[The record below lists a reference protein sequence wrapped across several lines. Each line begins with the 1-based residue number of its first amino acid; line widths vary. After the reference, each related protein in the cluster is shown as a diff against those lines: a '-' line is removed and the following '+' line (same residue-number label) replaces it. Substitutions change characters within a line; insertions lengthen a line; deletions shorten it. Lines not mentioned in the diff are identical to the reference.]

1 MTFSVDIFSRFID
14 NYGDISIPLRLAH
27 GLYVDHGV
35 TSNVFLTSNE
45 LAQKILDKN
54 LFNENI
60 NIFDIDKID
69 NNFLPNANIVTI
81 FDAQL
86 PIFYE
91 AKLTNKNL
99 LINYEYFSAEQWVDA
114 YHLRASINKNY
125 KKIFYI
131 PGVSEHSGVP
141 IFAINDKGLY
151 RTERL
156 KDTNT
161 INFFCYFNE
170 NIEAS
175 IKVLRINFPQYDS
188 VLHDRFNKDKSRGK
202 NLLSFN
208 DFDKTLSNSLIN
220 FVRGEDSL
228 IRAILAGSPFIW
240 QPYIQENDLHIT
252 KLNAFLDHYFISL
265 PPQLREI
272 FLIWNNQN
280 LNLEHWRYIFENI
293 GNLKDYYL
301 DARDNFLKRG
311 TGIAQIYSLFIK

>member
-27 GLYVDHGV
+27 GLFIDHSV

-45 LAQKILDKN
+45 LTQKILDKN

-60 NIFDIDKID
+60 NIIDIDKMD
-69 NNFLPNANIVTI
+69 NNFLPNTNIVTI
-81 FDAQL
+81 FDTQL
-86 PIFYE
+86 PISYE
-91 AKLTNKNL
+91 AKLTSKNL
-99 LINYEYFSAEQWVDA
+99 LINYEYFSAEQWVDDF
-114 YHLRASINKNY
+114 HLRESINKKY

-131 PGVSEHSGVP
+131 PGVGEHSGVP
-141 IFAINDKGLY
+141 IFGINDKGLY
-151 RTERL
+151 RPESL
-156 KDTNT
+156 DTKT

-175 IKVLRINFPQYDS
+175 VKVLRTNFPQYDS
-188 VLHDRFNKDKSRGK
+188 VLHDRFDKDKSRGK

-208 DFDKTLSNSLIN
+208 DFDKALSNSLIN

-240 QPYIQENDLHIT
+240 QPYIQENGLHVT

-265 PPQLREI
+265 PQQLREI
-272 FLIWNNQN
+272 FLIWNNQS
-280 LNLEHWRYIFENI
+280 LNFEHWRYIFENI
-293 GNLKDYYL
+293 ENLKDCYL
-301 DARDNFLKRG
+301 EARDNFIKRG

>member
-27 GLYVDHGV
+27 GLFIDHSV

-45 LAQKILDKN
+45 LTQKILDKN

-60 NIFDIDKID
+60 NIIDIDKMD
-69 NNFLPNANIVTI
+69 NNFLPNTNIITI
-81 FDAQL
+81 FDTQL
-86 PIFYE
+86 PISYE
-91 AKLTNKNL
+91 AKLTSKNL
-99 LINYEYFSAEQWVDA
+99 LINYEYFSAEQWVDDF
-114 YHLRASINKNY
+114 HLRESINKKY

-131 PGVSEHSGVP
+131 PGVGEHSGVP
-141 IFAINDKGLY
+141 IFGINDKGLY
-151 RTERL
+151 RPESL
-156 KDTNT
+156 DTKT

-175 IKVLRINFPQYDS
+175 VKVLRTNFPQYDS
-188 VLHDRFNKDKSRGK
+188 VLHDRFDKDKSRGK

-208 DFDKTLSNSLIN
+208 DFDQALSNSLIN

-240 QPYIQENDLHIT
+240 QPYIQENGLHVT

-265 PPQLREI
+265 PQQLREI
-272 FLIWNNQN
+272 FLIWNNQS
-280 LNLEHWRYIFENI
+280 LNFEHWRYIFENI
-293 GNLKDYYL
+293 ENLKDCYL
-301 DARDNFLKRG
+301 EARDNFIKRG

>member
-27 GLYVDHGV
+27 GLFIDHGV
-35 TSNVFLTSNE
+35 TSNVFLTSND
-45 LAQKILDKN
+45 LTQKVLDKN

-60 NIFDIDKID
+60 NIFDIDEID
-69 NNFLPNANIVTI
+69 NNFLPNTNIVTI
-81 FDAQL
+81 FDTQL
-86 PIFYE
+86 PICYE

-99 LINYEYFSAEQWVDA
+99 IINYEYFSAEQWVDD
-114 YHLRASINKNY
+114 YHLRESINKKY

-131 PGVSEHSGVP
+131 PGVSEHSGAA
-141 IFAINDKGLY
+141 IFAKNDKSLY
-151 RTERL
+151 RTEKL
-156 KDTNT
+156 KNKNN
-161 INFFCYFNE
+161 INFFCYFNK

-175 IKVLRINFPQYDS
+175 IEVLRGNFPQYDY
-188 VLHDRFNKDKSRGK
+188 VLHDRFYKDKSRGK
-202 NLLSFN
+202 DLLSFN
-208 DFDKTLSNSLIN
+208 DFDKALSDSLIN

-293 GNLKDYYL
+293 GNLKDYYS

-311 TGIAQIYSLFIK
+311 TGIDQIYSLFIK

>member
-27 GLYVDHGV
+27 GLFIDHSV

-45 LAQKILDKN
+45 LTQKILDKN

-60 NIFDIDKID
+60 NIIDIDKMD
-69 NNFLPNANIVTI
+69 NNFLPNTNIVTI
-81 FDAQL
+81 FDTQL
-86 PIFYE
+86 PISYE
-91 AKLTNKNL
+91 AKLTSKNL
-99 LINYEYFSAEQWVDA
+99 LINYEYFSAEQWVDDF
-114 YHLRASINKNY
+114 HLRESINKKY

-131 PGVSEHSGVP
+131 PGVGEHSGVP
-141 IFAINDKGLY
+141 IFGINDKGLY
-151 RTERL
+151 RPESL
-156 KDTNT
+156 DTKT

-175 IKVLRINFPQYDS
+175 VKVLRTNFPQYDS
-188 VLHDRFNKDKSRGK
+188 VLHDRFDKDKSRGK

-208 DFDKTLSNSLIN
+208 DFDQALSNSLIN

-240 QPYIQENDLHIT
+240 QPYIQENALHVT

-265 PPQLREI
+265 PQQLREI
-272 FLIWNNQN
+272 FLIWNNQS
-280 LNLEHWRYIFENI
+280 LNFEHWRYIFENI
-293 GNLKDYYL
+293 ENQKDCYL
-301 DARDNFLKRG
+301 EARYNFIKRG

>member
-27 GLYVDHGV
+27 GLFIDHSV

-45 LAQKILDKN
+45 LTQKFLDKN

-60 NIFDIDKID
+60 NIIDIDKMD
-69 NNFLPNANIVTI
+69 NNFLPNTNIVTI
-81 FDAQL
+81 FDTQL
-86 PIFYE
+86 PISYE
-91 AKLTNKNL
+91 AKLTSKNL
-99 LINYEYFSAEQWVDA
+99 LINYEYFSAEQWVDDF
-114 YHLRASINKNY
+114 HLRESINKKY

-131 PGVSEHSGVP
+131 PGVGEHSGVP
-141 IFAINDKGLY
+141 IFGINDKGLY
-151 RTERL
+151 RPESL
-156 KDTNT
+156 DTKT

-175 IKVLRINFPQYDS
+175 VKVLRTNFPQYDS
-188 VLHDRFNKDKSRGK
+188 VLHDRFDKDKSRGK

-208 DFDKTLSNSLIN
+208 DFDQALSNSLIN

-240 QPYIQENDLHIT
+240 QPYIQENGLHVT

-265 PPQLREI
+265 PQQLREI
-272 FLIWNNQN
+272 FLIWNNQS
-280 LNLEHWRYIFENI
+280 LNFEHWRYIFENI
-293 GNLKDYYL
+293 ENLKDCYL
-301 DARDNFLKRG
+301 EARDNFIKRG

>member
-27 GLYVDHGV
+27 GLFIDHSV

-45 LAQKILDKN
+45 LTQKILDKN

-60 NIFDIDKID
+60 NIIDIDKMG
-69 NNFLPNANIVTI
+69 NNFLPNTNIVTI
-81 FDAQL
+81 FDTQL
-86 PIFYE
+86 PISYE
-91 AKLTNKNL
+91 AKLTSKNL
-99 LINYEYFSAEQWVDA
+99 LINYEYFSAEQWVDDF
-114 YHLRASINKNY
+114 HLRESINKKY

-131 PGVSEHSGVP
+131 PGVGEHSGVP
-141 IFAINDKGLY
+141 IFGINDKGLY
-151 RTERL
+151 RPESL
-156 KDTNT
+156 DTKT

-175 IKVLRINFPQYDS
+175 VKVLRTNFPQYDS
-188 VLHDRFNKDKSRGK
+188 VLHDRFDKDKSRGK

-208 DFDKTLSNSLIN
+208 DFDQALSNSLIN

-240 QPYIQENDLHIT
+240 QPYIQENGLHVT

-265 PPQLREI
+265 PQQLREI
-272 FLIWNNQN
+272 FLIWNNQS
-280 LNLEHWRYIFENI
+280 LNFEHWRYIFENI
-293 GNLKDYYL
+293 ENLKDCYL
-301 DARDNFLKRG
+301 EARDNFIKRG

>member
-27 GLYVDHGV
+27 GLFIDHSV

-45 LAQKILDKN
+45 LTQKILDKN

-60 NIFDIDKID
+60 NIIDIDKMD
-69 NNFLPNANIVTI
+69 NNFLPNTNIVTI
-81 FDAQL
+81 FDTQL
-86 PIFYE
+86 PISYE
-91 AKLTNKNL
+91 AKLTSKNL
-99 LINYEYFSAEQWVDA
+99 LINYEYFSAEQWVDDF
-114 YHLRASINKNY
+114 HLRESINKKY

-131 PGVSEHSGVP
+131 PGVGEHSGVP
-141 IFAINDKGLY
+141 IFGINDKGLY
-151 RTERL
+151 RPESL
-156 KDTNT
+156 DTKT

-175 IKVLRINFPQYDS
+175 VKVLRTNFPQYDS
-188 VLHDRFNKDKSRGK
+188 VLHDRFDKDKSRGK

-208 DFDKTLSNSLIN
+208 DFDKALSNSLIN

-240 QPYIQENDLHIT
+240 QPYIQENGLHIT

-265 PPQLREI
+265 PQQLREI
-272 FLIWNNQN
+272 FLIWNNQS
-280 LNLEHWRYIFENI
+280 LNFEHWRYIFENI
-293 GNLKDYYL
+293 ENLKDCYL
-301 DARDNFLKRG
+301 EARDNFIKRG

>member
-27 GLYVDHGV
+27 GLFIDHSV

-45 LAQKILDKN
+45 LTQKILDKN

-60 NIFDIDKID
+60 NIIDIDKMD
-69 NNFLPNANIVTI
+69 NNFLPNTNIVTI
-81 FDAQL
+81 FDTQL
-86 PIFYE
+86 PISYE
-91 AKLTNKNL
+91 AKLTSKNL
-99 LINYEYFSAEQWVDA
+99 LINYEYFSAEQWVDDF
-114 YHLRASINKNY
+114 HLRESINKKY

-131 PGVSEHSGVP
+131 PGVGEHSGVP
-141 IFAINDKGLY
+141 IFGINDKGLY
-151 RTERL
+151 RPESL
-156 KDTNT
+156 DTKT

-175 IKVLRINFPQYDS
+175 VKVLRANFPQYDS
-188 VLHDRFNKDKSRGK
+188 VLHDRFDKDKSRGK

-208 DFDKTLSNSLIN
+208 DFDQALSNSLIN

-240 QPYIQENDLHIT
+240 QPYIQENGLHVT

-265 PPQLREI
+265 PQQLREI
-272 FLIWNNQN
+272 FLIWNNQS
-280 LNLEHWRYIFENI
+280 LNFEHWRYIFENI
-293 GNLKDYYL
+293 ENLKDCYL
-301 DARDNFLKRG
+301 EARDNFIKRG

>member
-27 GLYVDHGV
+27 GLFIDHGV

-45 LAQKILDKN
+45 LTQKVLDKN

-60 NIFDIDKID
+60 NIFDIDEID
-69 NNFLPNANIVTI
+69 NNFLPNTNIVTI
-81 FDAQL
+81 FDTQL
-86 PIFYE
+86 PISYE
-91 AKLTNKNL
+91 AKLTSKNL
-99 LINYEYFSAEQWVDA
+99 LINYEYFSAEQWVDDF
-114 YHLRASINKNY
+114 HLRESINKKY

-131 PGVSEHSGVP
+131 PGVGEHSGVP
-141 IFAINDKGLY
+141 IFGINDKGLY
-151 RTERL
+151 RPESL
-156 KDTNT
+156 DTKT

-175 IKVLRINFPQYDS
+175 VKVLRTNFPQYDS
-188 VLHDRFNKDKSRGK
+188 VLHDRFDKDKSRGK

-208 DFDKTLSNSLIN
+208 DFDQALSNSLIN

-240 QPYIQENDLHIT
+240 QPYIQENGLHVT

-265 PPQLREI
+265 PQQLREI
-272 FLIWNNQN
+272 FLIWNNQS
-280 LNLEHWRYIFENI
+280 LNFEHWRYIFENI
-293 GNLKDYYL
+293 ENLKDCYL
-301 DARDNFLKRG
+301 EARDNFIKRG

>member
-27 GLYVDHGV
+27 GLYTDHSV
-35 TSNVFLTSNE
+35 TSNVFFTYNE
-45 LAQKILDKN
+45 LTQKILDKN

-60 NIFDIDKID
+60 NIFDIDKMD
-69 NNFLPNANIVTI
+69 KSFLPNNNIVSI
-81 FDAQL
+81 FDTQL
-86 PIFYE
+86 PISYE

-99 LINYEYFSAEQWVDA
+99 LINYEYFSAEQWINH
-114 YHLRASINKNY
+114 YHLRESINKKY

-131 PGVSEHSGVP
+131 PGVSEHSGAP
-141 IFAINDKGLY
+141 IFAINDKNLY

-175 IKVLRINFPQYDS
+175 ITVLRTNFPQYDF
-188 VLHDRFNKDKSRGK
+188 VLHDRFVEDKDRGK
-202 NLLSFN
+202 SLLSFN
-208 DFDKTLSNSLIN
+208 DFDKYLSNSLIN

-240 QPYIQENDLHIT
+240 QPYIQENGLHIT

-265 PPQLREI
+265 PTQLREI
-272 FLIWNNQN
+272 FLIWNNQS
-280 LNLEHWRYIFENI
+280 LNLEHWRYLLENTE
-293 GNLKDYYL
+293 NLKYCYL
-301 DARDNFLKRG
+301 DARKNFIKRG
-311 TGIAQIYSLFIK
+311 AGIAQIYSLFIK

>member
-27 GLYVDHGV
+27 GLFIDHSV

-45 LAQKILDKN
+45 LTQKILDKN

-60 NIFDIDKID
+60 NIIDIDKMD
-69 NNFLPNANIVTI
+69 NNFLPNTNIVTI
-81 FDAQL
+81 FDTQL
-86 PIFYE
+86 PISYE
-91 AKLTNKNL
+91 AKLTSKNL
-99 LINYEYFSAEQWVDA
+99 LINYEYFSAEQWVDDF
-114 YHLRASINKNY
+114 HLRESINKKY

-131 PGVSEHSGVP
+131 PGVGEHSGVP
-141 IFAINDKGLY
+141 IFGINDKGLY
-151 RTERL
+151 RPESL
-156 KDTNT
+156 DTKT

-175 IKVLRINFPQYDS
+175 VKVLRTNFPQYDS
-188 VLHDRFNKDKSRGK
+188 VLHDRFDKDKSRGK

-208 DFDKTLSNSLIN
+208 DFDQALSNSLIN

-228 IRAILAGSPFIW
+228 IRSILAGSPFIW
-240 QPYIQENDLHIT
+240 QPYIQENGLHVT

-265 PPQLREI
+265 PQQLREI
-272 FLIWNNQN
+272 FLIWNNQS
-280 LNLEHWRYIFENI
+280 LNFEHWRYIFENI
-293 GNLKDYYL
+293 ENLKDCYL
-301 DARDNFLKRG
+301 EARDNFIKRG

>member
-27 GLYVDHGV
+27 GLFIDHSV

-45 LAQKILDKN
+45 LTQKILDKN

-60 NIFDIDKID
+60 NIIDIDKMD
-69 NNFLPNANIVTI
+69 NNFLPNTNIVTI
-81 FDAQL
+81 FDTQL
-86 PIFYE
+86 PISYE
-91 AKLTNKNL
+91 AKLTSKNL
-99 LINYEYFSAEQWVDA
+99 LINYEYFSAEQWVDDF
-114 YHLRASINKNY
+114 HLRESINKKY

-131 PGVSEHSGVP
+131 PGVGEHSGVP
-141 IFAINDKGLY
+141 IFGINDKGLY
-151 RTERL
+151 RPESL
-156 KDTNT
+156 DTKT

-175 IKVLRINFPQYDS
+175 IKVLRTNFPQYDS
-188 VLHDRFNKDKSRGK
+188 VLHDRFDKDKSRGK

-208 DFDKTLSNSLIN
+208 DFDQALSNSLIN

-240 QPYIQENDLHIT
+240 QPYIQENGLHVT

-272 FLIWNNQN
+272 FLIWNNQS
-280 LNLEHWRYIFENI
+280 LNFEHWRYIFENI
-293 GNLKDYYL
+293 ENLKDCYL
-301 DARDNFLKRG
+301 EARDNFIKRG

>member
-27 GLYVDHGV
+27 GLFIDHGV
-35 TSNVFLTSNE
+35 TSNVFLTHNQ
-45 LAQKILDKN
+45 LTQKILDKN
-54 LFNENI
+54 LFNDDI
-60 NIFDIDKID
+60 NIIDIDKMD
-69 NNFLPNANIVTI
+69 NNFLPNTNIVTI
-81 FDAQL
+81 FDTQL
-86 PIFYE
+86 PISYE

-99 LINYEYFSAEQWVDA
+99 LINYEYFSAEQWVHD
-114 YHLRASINKNY
+114 YHLRVSINKNY

-131 PGVSEHSGVP
+131 PGVSEYSGVP
-141 IFAINDKGLY
+141 IFAVNDKGLY
-151 RTERL
+151 RPVSL
-156 KDTNT
+156 DTKT

-175 IKVLRINFPQYDS
+175 IKVLRTSFPQYDS
-188 VLHDRFNKDKSRGK
+188 VLHDRFDKDKSRGK

-208 DFDKTLSNSLIN
+208 DFDKALSNSLIN

-240 QPYIQENDLHIT
+240 QPYIQENCLHIT

-272 FLIWNNQN
+272 FLIWNNQS

-293 GNLKDYYL
+293 GNLKDYYS

>member
-27 GLYVDHGV
+27 GLYIDHGV

-45 LAQKILDKN
+45 LTQKILDKN

-60 NIFDIDKID
+60 NIIDIDNMD

-81 FDAQL
+81 FDTQM
-86 PIFYE
+86 PISYE

-99 LINYEYFSAEQWVDA
+99 LINYEYFSAEQWIDD
-114 YHLRASINKNY
+114 YHLRDSINKKY

-151 RTERL
+151 RSKRFES
-156 KDTNT
+156 NT

-188 VLHDRFNKDKSRGK
+188 VLHDRFEKDKSRGK

-208 DFDKTLSNSLIN
+208 DFDKALSNSLIN

-240 QPYIQENDLHIT
+240 QPYIQENGLHIT

-272 FLIWNNQN
+272 FLIWNNQS
-280 LNLEHWRYIFENI
+280 LNFEHWRYIFENI
-293 GNLKDYYL
+293 ENLKGCYL
-301 DARDNFLKRG
+301 DARENFIKRG
-311 TGIAQIYSLFIK
+311 SGIAQIYSLFIK

>member
-1 MTFSVDIFSRFID
+1 MTFSIDIFSRFID

-27 GLYVDHGV
+27 GLYIDHGV

-45 LAQKILDKN
+45 LTQKILDKN

-60 NIFDIDKID
+60 NIIDIDNMD

-81 FDAQL
+81 FDTQM
-86 PIFYE
+86 PISYE

-99 LINYEYFSAEQWVDA
+99 LINYEYFSAEQWVDD
-114 YHLRASINKNY
+114 YHLRESINKKY

-141 IFAINDKGLY
+141 IFTINDKGLY
-151 RTERL
+151 RSERS
-156 KDTNT
+156 DTKI

-188 VLHDRFNKDKSRGK
+188 VLHDRFEKDKSRGK

-208 DFDKTLSNSLIN
+208 GFDKALSNSLIN

-228 IRAILAGSPFIW
+228 IRAILSGSPFIW

-265 PPQLREI
+265 PSQLREI
-272 FLIWNNQN
+272 FLIWNNQS
-280 LNLEHWRYIFENI
+280 LNFEHWRYIFENI
-293 GNLKDYYL
+293 ENLKGCYL
-301 DARDNFLKRG
+301 DARENFIKRG
-311 TGIAQIYSLFIK
+311 SGIAQIYSLFIK

>member
-27 GLYVDHGV
+27 GLFIDHSV

-45 LAQKILDKN
+45 LTQKILDKN

-60 NIFDIDKID
+60 NIIDIDKMD
-69 NNFLPNANIVTI
+69 NNFLPNTNIVTI
-81 FDAQL
+81 FDTQL
-86 PIFYE
+86 PISYE
-91 AKLTNKNL
+91 AKLTSKNL
-99 LINYEYFSAEQWVDA
+99 LINYEYFSAEQWVDDF
-114 YHLRASINKNY
+114 HLRESINKKY

-131 PGVSEHSGVP
+131 PGVGEHSGVP
-141 IFAINDKGLY
+141 IFGINDKGLY
-151 RTERL
+151 RPESL
-156 KDTNT
+156 DTKT

-175 IKVLRINFPQYDS
+175 VKVLRTNFPQYDS
-188 VLHDRFNKDKSRGK
+188 VLHDRFDKDKSRGK

-208 DFDKTLSNSLIN
+208 DFDQALSNSLIN

-240 QPYIQENDLHIT
+240 QPYIQENGLHVT

-265 PPQLREI
+265 PQQLREI
-272 FLIWNNQN
+272 FLIWNNQS
-280 LNLEHWRYIFENI
+280 LNFEHWRYIFENI
-293 GNLKDYYL
+293 ENLKDCYL
-301 DARDNFLKRG
+301 EARDNFIKRG

>member
-27 GLYVDHGV
+27 GLFIDHSV

-45 LAQKILDKN
+45 LTQKILDKN

-60 NIFDIDKID
+60 NIIDIDKMD
-69 NNFLPNANIVTI
+69 NNFLPNTNIVTI
-81 FDAQL
+81 LDTQL
-86 PIFYE
+86 PISYE
-91 AKLTNKNL
+91 AKLTSKNL
-99 LINYEYFSAEQWVDA
+99 LINYEYFSAEQWVDDF
-114 YHLRASINKNY
+114 HLRESINKKY

-131 PGVSEHSGVP
+131 PGVGEHSGVP
-141 IFAINDKGLY
+141 IFGINDKGLY
-151 RTERL
+151 RPESL
-156 KDTNT
+156 DTKT

-175 IKVLRINFPQYDS
+175 VKVLRTNFPQYDS
-188 VLHDRFNKDKSRGK
+188 VLHDRFDKDKSRGK

-208 DFDKTLSNSLIN
+208 DFDQALSNSLIN

-240 QPYIQENDLHIT
+240 QPYIQENGLHVT

-265 PPQLREI
+265 PQQLREI
-272 FLIWNNQN
+272 FLIWNNQS
-280 LNLEHWRYIFENI
+280 LNFEHWRYIFENI
-293 GNLKDYYL
+293 ENLKDCYL
-301 DARDNFLKRG
+301 EARDNFIKRG

>member
-27 GLYVDHGV
+27 GLYIDHGV

-45 LAQKILDKN
+45 FTQKILDKN

-69 NNFLPNANIVTI
+69 NNFLPNTNIVTI
-81 FDAQL
+81 FDTQM
-86 PIFYE
+86 PISYE

-99 LINYEYFSAEQWVDA
+99 LINYEYFSAEQWVDD
-114 YHLRASINKNY
+114 YHLRDSINKKY

-141 IFAINDKGLY
+141 IFALNDKGLY
-151 RTERL
+151 RTEWL
-156 KDTNT
+156 KDTNI

-170 NIEAS
+170 NIESS
-175 IKVLRINFPQYDS
+175 IKVLQTNFPQYDS
-188 VLHDRFNKDKSRGK
+188 VLHDRFDKDKSRGK

-208 DFDKTLSNSLIN
+208 DFDKALSNSFIN

-240 QPYIQENDLHIT
+240 QPYIQENNLHIA
-252 KLNAFLDHYFISL
+252 KLNAFIDHYFISL

-272 FLIWNNQN
+272 FLIWNNQS
-280 LNLEHWRYIFENI
+280 LNLDHWRYIFENI
-293 GNLKDYYL
+293 ENLKDCYL
-301 DARDNFLKRG
+301 DARENFIKRG

>member
-1 MTFSVDIFSRFID
+1 MTFFVDIFSRFID

-27 GLYVDHGV
+27 GLYIDHGV

-45 LAQKILDKN
+45 LTKKILDKN

-60 NIFDIDKID
+60 NIIDIDKMD
-69 NNFLPNANIVTI
+69 NNFLPNTNVVTI
-81 FDAQL
+81 FDTQL
-86 PIFYE
+86 PISYE
-91 AKLTNKNL
+91 AKLTNINL
-99 LINYEYFSAEQWVDA
+99 LINYEYFSAEQWVDG
-114 YHLRASINKNY
+114 YHLKESINKKY

-131 PGVSEHSGVP
+131 PGVSEHSGAP

-151 RTERL
+151 RPERL
-156 KDTNT
+156 KETNT

-175 IKVLRINFPQYDS
+175 IKVLRTNFPQYDS
-188 VLHDRFNKDKSRGK
+188 VLHDRLNKEKGRGK

-208 DFDKTLSNSLIN
+208 DFDKVLSNSLIN

-240 QPYIQENDLHIT
+240 QPYTQENDLHIA

-265 PPQLREI
+265 PPQFREI
-272 FLIWNNQN
+272 FLIWNNQS

-293 GNLKDYYL
+293 KNLKDCYL
-301 DARDNFLKRG
+301 DARENFIKRG
-311 TGIAQIYSLFIK
+311 SGIAHIYSLFIK

>member
-27 GLYVDHGV
+27 GLFIDHSV

-45 LAQKILDKN
+45 LTQKILDKN

-60 NIFDIDKID
+60 NIIDIDKMD
-69 NNFLPNANIVTI
+69 NNFLPNTNIVTI
-81 FDAQL
+81 FDTQL
-86 PIFYE
+86 PISYE
-91 AKLTNKNL
+91 AKLTSKNL
-99 LINYEYFSAEQWVDA
+99 LINYEYFSAEQWVDDF
-114 YHLRASINKNY
+114 HLRESINKKY

-131 PGVSEHSGVP
+131 PGVGEHSGVP
-141 IFAINDKGLY
+141 IFGINDKGLY
-151 RTERL
+151 RPESL
-156 KDTNT
+156 DTKT

-175 IKVLRINFPQYDS
+175 VKVLRTNFPQYDS
-188 VLHDRFNKDKSRGK
+188 VLHDRFDKDKSRGK
-202 NLLSFN
+202 KLLSFN
-208 DFDKTLSNSLIN
+208 DFDKALSNSLIN

-240 QPYIQENDLHIT
+240 QPYIQENGLHVT

-265 PPQLREI
+265 PQQLREI
-272 FLIWNNQN
+272 FLIWNNQS
-280 LNLEHWRYIFENI
+280 LNFEHWRYIFENI
-293 GNLKDYYL
+293 ENLKDCYL
-301 DARDNFLKRG
+301 EARDNFIKRG

>member
-1 MTFSVDIFSRFID
+1 MTFAIDIFSRFID

-27 GLYVDHGV
+27 GLYIDHGV

-45 LAQKILDKN
+45 LTQKILDKN

-60 NIFDIDKID
+60 NIIDIDNMD

-81 FDAQL
+81 FDTQM
-86 PIFYE
+86 PISYE

-99 LINYEYFSAEQWVDA
+99 LINYEYFSAEQWVDD
-114 YHLRASINKNY
+114 YHLRESINKKY

-151 RTERL
+151 RSKRFES
-156 KDTNT
+156 NT

-188 VLHDRFNKDKSRGK
+188 VLHDRFEKDKSRGK

-208 DFDKTLSNSLIN
+208 DFDKALSNSLIN

-240 QPYIQENDLHIT
+240 QPYIQENGLHIT

-272 FLIWNNQN
+272 FLIWNNQS
-280 LNLEHWRYIFENI
+280 LNFEHWRYIFENI
-293 GNLKDYYL
+293 ENLKGCYL
-301 DARDNFLKRG
+301 DARENFIKRG
-311 TGIAQIYSLFIK
+311 SGIAQIYSLFIK